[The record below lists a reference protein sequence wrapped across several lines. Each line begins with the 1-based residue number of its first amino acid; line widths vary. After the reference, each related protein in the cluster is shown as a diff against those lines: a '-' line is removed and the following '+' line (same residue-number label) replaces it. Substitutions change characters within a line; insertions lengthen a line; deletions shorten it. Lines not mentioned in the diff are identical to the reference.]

1 MASAASHSSH
11 AMHARQ
17 SGANS
22 FINGASLAPSNI
34 ASTFSDLSWTT
45 TILVLVATLLVL
57 EQSVYRYKKAHLP
70 GAKWTIPVIG
80 KFAGEVF
87 RGTHLLIDSTDLIE
101 SRNRLARSHNG
112 EIQEDLGDS
121 FGCCQRIQHV
131 SNLYTL
137 LFLFSCYSLA
147 PPSRKKASKKK
158 AAVPP

>member
-80 KFAGEVF
+80 KFA
-87 RGTHLLIDSTDLIE
+87 D
-101 SRNRLARSHNG
+101 
-112 EIQEDLGDS
+112 
-121 FGCCQRIQHV
+121 
-131 SNLYTL
+131 
-137 LFLFSCYSLA
+137 SLA
-147 PPSRKKASKKK
+147 PTMEKYKKTWATPL
-158 AAVPP
+158 AAVSVFNM